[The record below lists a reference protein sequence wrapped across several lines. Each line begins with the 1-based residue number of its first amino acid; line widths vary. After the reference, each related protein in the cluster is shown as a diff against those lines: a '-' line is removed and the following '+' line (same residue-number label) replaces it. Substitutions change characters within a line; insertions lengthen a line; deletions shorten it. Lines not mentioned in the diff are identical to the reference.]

1 MPPRELPRQVRL
13 ALDKIKTF
21 LAEFYGSRF
30 QGVYLYGSCARG
42 DFRESSDIDLLILL
56 SGPVKPHTE
65 INRLSEMLSDLC
77 LRYDVLITVYPVPV
91 EWLQQRKSPLF
102 ENVRREGVAL

>member
-13 ALDKIKTF
+13 ALEELKAS
-21 LAEFYGSRF
+21 LAEIYGPRF
-30 QGVYLYGSCARG
+30 QGVYLYGSYARG

-56 SGPVKPHTE
+56 SGPVNPYAE
-65 INRLSEMLSDLC
+65 INRLSELLSDLC
-77 LRYDVLITVYPVPV
+77 LRYDVLITVFPVPV
-91 EWLQQRKSPLF
+91 EWLEQRKSPLF